1 MTDVGQLIVGSDM
14 ACKMMIL
21 ALYAPSRQRRLIT
34 SLLVA
39 PFPEKFGSDSSTS
52 SVGVF
57 WHQTSSITI
66 LLIGGVRQGRT
77 FTKTSA
83 SALIRW

>member
-52 SVGVF
+52 SVGGIWAPNVQHHNLVD
-57 WHQTSSITI
+57 WW
-66 LLIGGVRQGRT
+66 G
-77 FTKTSA
+77 SA
-83 SALIRW
+83 RKNVHKDQR